1 MNILSMLLQC
11 GAFVFIPLTTFI
23 VGVWE
28 ITTKIDAKYQYISI
42 STLIGFVFFE
52 ASLIGLLIDP
62 KSSGK
67 SFQEILL
74 ISCILGFV
82 VLLFVLIFT
91 PVYTV
96 IMRALKK

>member
-1 MNILSMLLQC
+1 MLLQC

-23 VGVWE
+23 MGVWK
-28 ITTKIDAKYQYISI
+28 ITTKVDAKYQYIST
-42 STLIGFVFFE
+42 TLTGFVFFE
-52 ASLIGLLIDP
+52 ASFIGLLIDP
-62 KSSGK
+62 RSSGK

-96 IMRALKK
+96 IMRVLKK

>member
-11 GAFVFIPLTTFI
+11 GAFVFIPLTTLI
-23 VGVWE
+23 MGVWK
-28 ITTKIDAKYQYISI
+28 ITTKVDTKYQYISV

-62 KSSGK
+62 KSSEK
-67 SFQEILL
+67 TFQEIFL
-74 ISCILGFV
+74 ISGTVGFI

-96 IMRALKK
+96 IMRALKN